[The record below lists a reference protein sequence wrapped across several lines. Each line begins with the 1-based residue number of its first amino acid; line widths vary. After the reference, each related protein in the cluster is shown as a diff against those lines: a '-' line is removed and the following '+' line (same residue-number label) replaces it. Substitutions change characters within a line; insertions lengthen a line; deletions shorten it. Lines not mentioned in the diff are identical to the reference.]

1 MVFVRVNSRV
11 NSVQFSQSSRWR
23 YKLFVLV
30 KDCGY
35 GLGLALERMGKKDS
49 GGGGKKDGGGK
60 GGAKANGICYI
71 FTRRESMGHKD

>member
-1 MVFVRVNSRV
+1 MAV
-11 NSVQFSQSSRWR
+11 
-23 YKLFVLV
+23 KHFVLV

-60 GGAKANGICYI
+60 GGAKAKGISWAVHH
-71 FTRRESMGHKD
+71 FV

>member
-60 GGAKANGICYI
+60 GGAKAKGMYI
-71 FTRRESMGHKD
+71 FTPRESMGLKD

>member
-1 MVFVRVNSRV
+1 MFIRPCEQRSASVSRGGGG
-11 NSVQFSQSSRWR
+11 R

-60 GGAKANGICYI
+60 GGAKAKGILWAVKVHSV
-71 FTRRESMGHKD
+71 FS